1 MWSNQHTCHKV
12 AKFGQVKQN
21 HKLASTFK
29 LDVAKV
35 TRSEARAQHQAPST
49 KHQAPSTKQTQA
61 SKQTSN
67 KELKSNKQANK
78 QQASKQIPIKSK
90 RSFRNMAWWLLDCK
104 DLVSRVSNPT
114 EDQWRAALEGRLHVL
129 VRCSDGAAKVAPDH
143 LLALSQLGVSFGAL
157 VGPSGPS
164 APNADALDAPHALK
178 PSEVPCSVVPASL
191 TSSASS
197 ASSTETAHDCLDS
210 CGSTKLVLEVPFS
223 KSALQT
229 LVELG
234 LERVNQLTHAFA
246 VCLGAHQTFECLA
259 EVFVACYVLG
269 ATALL
274 QEDSK
279 ISRSSAFDV
288 VATCLCDKAQ
298 KSFND
303 QRPPGSSSR
312 EDEGIVFA
320 RTSTAEYLTLSKLSM
335 DTALLALFAARPL
348 LKTDE
353 VLRTKLAVTMLGNE
367 RVVVLI
373 SDSTDKLGFKFACSD
388 TQFCLKQAAVT
399 LHFSEDVSE
408 SSSAEATCGSSGTFG
423 AFDVASSTSK
433 FCRSSESFIRASSV
447 ESTCNSPCGRYLC
460 VVSTTTISNIKVC
473 MCSLFAWPWTDKA
486 MLTLCVSAGCSA
498 KRLARFASTTE
509 VCTQQAGAFSKQTQV
524 NLVLVLNTSIVVLG
538 LSNRRLVACRRLAK
552 PASKPASKPAQR
564 VKFVAADYVC
574 YNNCS
579 RALVAESDC
588 LHVWRDK
595 AYAAH
600 VQPAYRK
607 AKDMQPAEL
616 QVKLARIVDVRRI
629 ATRVLVMK
637 HVKHVKQ
644 HTDKAST
651 KTTEAKTTKTAKI
664 NTSKL
669 LLWSLD
675 LSTEDRLCS
684 GWVEV
689 SGWTGAQHYCI
700 DFDLELLVT
709 THTEGVSFWSIK
721 DQCLQKQVP
730 NADLRARLND
740 VLTKTSK
747 AKTRELFLL
756 GVQASNSFVTTWAHN
771 CVFVFRRQ
779 DLELSDCFVIENIQ
793 SARLLPTLR
802 TEW

>member
-1 MWSNQHTCHKV
+1 
-12 AKFGQVKQN
+12 
-21 HKLASTFK
+21 
-29 LDVAKV
+29 
-35 TRSEARAQHQAPST
+35 
-49 KHQAPSTKQTQA
+49 
-61 SKQTSN
+61 
-67 KELKSNKQANK
+67 
-78 QQASKQIPIKSK
+78 
-90 RSFRNMAWWLLDCK
+90 MAWWLLDCK
-104 DLVSRVSNPT
+104 DLVSRVSNPA

-157 VGPSGPS
+157 VGPSAPSAPS

-178 PSEVPCSVVPASL
+178 PSEIPCSVVPAASL

-197 ASSTETAHDCLDS
+197 ASSTETAHDCLDG
-210 CGSTKLVLEVPFS
+210 CGAAKLVLEVPFS

-234 LERVNQLTHAFA
+234 LERVKQLTHAFA
-246 VCLGAHQTFECLA
+246 VCLGAHQTLECLA

-269 ATALL
+269 TTALL

-279 ISRSSAFDV
+279 ISRSSVFDV

-303 QRPPGSSSR
+303 QRSPGSSSR

-367 RVVVLI
+367 RVMVLN
-373 SDSTDKLGFKFACSD
+373 SDSTDRLGFKFACSD
-388 TQFCLKQAAVT
+388 TQFCLKQGAVT

-433 FCRSSESFIRASSV
+433 FCRSSEPFIRASSV

-460 VVSTTTISNIKVC
+460 VVSTTTISNINVC

-552 PASKPASKPAQR
+552 PASKPAQR

-637 HVKHVKQ
+637 HVKQ
-644 HTDKAST
+644 HTDKASI
-651 KTTEAKTTKTAKI
+651 KTTEAKTTNTAKI

-689 SGWTGAQHYCI
+689 LGWTGAQHYCI

-709 THTEGVSFWSIK
+709 THIEGVSFWSIK
-721 DQCLQKQVP
+721 DQWLQKQVS
-730 NADLRARLND
+730 NADLRARLNE
-740 VLTKTSK
+740 VLTKSSK
-747 AKTRELFLL
+747 AKTRELVLQ
-756 GVQASNSFVTTWAHN
+756 GVQASSSFVTTWAHN
-771 CVFVFRRQ
+771 CVFVFRRP

-793 SARLLPTLR
+793 SAMLLPTLR
-802 TEW
+802 TDW